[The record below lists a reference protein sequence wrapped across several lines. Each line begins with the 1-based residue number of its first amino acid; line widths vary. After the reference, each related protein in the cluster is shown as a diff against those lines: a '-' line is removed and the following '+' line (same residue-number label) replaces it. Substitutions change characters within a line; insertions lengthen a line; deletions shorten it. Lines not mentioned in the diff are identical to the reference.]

1 MHVYTYFWQAMNKET
16 ALRLLKSK
24 LLAIAQEQKA
34 REIKD
39 IKGELVTADFGSQVR
54 NYVPKLSN

>member
-1 MHVYTYFWQAMNKET
+1 MNKET
-16 ALRLLKSK
+16 ALKLLKSK

-39 IKGELVTADFGSQVR
+39 IKGDLVTADFGSQV
-54 NYVPKLSN
+54 SNR